1 MRSDLQSPSSIG
13 DRQSAEAGAERR
25 DREFPAASGGEP
37 DSAQTAEHDIG
48 DFAPPK
54 PPLTLRRRLRRMMR
68 ALGVQTFSSLTRR
81 IVILNLAGLVALV
94 VGIFYLNQFREGLID
109 ARVQALLT
117 QGEIMASAVAAS
129 ATVET
134 GSIHVDP
141 EKLLEQQAAGEED
154 SDDSTSLDFPI
165 NPEKVAPLMRRL
177 ISPTKL
183 RARVY
188 DRDGNLVIDSRAL
201 FIYSD
206 IIRSDLPPPKETPNM
221 LERAWNSV
229 KRFLFRS
236 DTPLYKELGNQNG
249 KGYSEVVTALNGSP
263 STLVRVNEKNESIV
277 SVAVPIQRFKSVLG
291 VLLLSTRPGD
301 IDEIVTAERIATL
314 RVFAVAAAV
323 TVILSILLAGT
334 IAGPVR
340 RLAEAAER
348 VRYGVKSRYEI
359 PDFTERSDEIGHLSG
374 ALRDMTKALFSR
386 IEAIESFAADVA
398 HELKNPLTSLRS
410 AVETLPL
417 AKSDASRARLLEV
430 IQHDVRRLDRLIS
443 DISDA
448 SRLDAE
454 LLRSTAEPVDL
465 VKLLGALTSVF
476 NSVERDDGVKVRLSI
491 PIGLPASAFLVNGH
505 DSRLGQVIN
514 NLVDNARSFSPPNG
528 EVRINL
534 RRSKNDIEIVIDDDG
549 PGIPDHALSRIFER
563 FYTDRPEDQGF
574 GQNSG
579 LGLSISKQIIE
590 AHGGKL
596 WAETRKKDNVALGAR
611 FVARLPAMAA

>member
-1 MRSDLQSPSSIG
+1 MLQRNTPPG
-13 DRQSAEAGAERR
+13 RETDGAE
-25 DREFPAASGGEP
+25 
-37 DSAQTAEHDIG
+37 T
-48 DFAPPK
+48 PK
-54 PPLTLRRRLRRMMR
+54 PRSALRRRLRRILR
-68 ALGVQTFSSLTRR
+68 VAAIQTFSSLTRR
-81 IVILNLAGLVALV
+81 IVVLNLAGLVALV

-141 EKLLEQQAAGEED
+141 EKLLEQQAAGDED
-154 SDDSTSLDFPI
+154 SDDATSLDFPI
-165 NPEKVAPLMRRL
+165 NPEKVAPLMQRL
-177 ISPTKL
+177 IRPTKL

-188 DRDGNLVIDSRAL
+188 DKDGNLVIDSRSL

-206 IIRSDLPPPKETPNM
+206 IIRSDLPQPKEEPN
-221 LERAWNSV
+221 LAERVWNSV
-229 KRFLFRS
+229 KRMLFRS
-236 DTPLYKELGNQNG
+236 DAPLYKELGSQNG
-249 KGYSEVVTALNGSP
+249 KGYREVVTALEGQP
-263 STLVRVNEKNESIV
+263 STVVSINEQNESIV

-291 VLLLSTRPGD
+291 VLQLSTRPGE
-301 IDEIVTAERIATL
+301 IDEIVTAERLAIL
-314 RVFAVAAAV
+314 RVFAVAAV
-323 TVILSILLAGT
+323 VMVILSILLAST
-334 IAGPVR
+334 IAGPIRV
-340 RLAEAAER
+340 LARAAER
-348 VRYGVKSRYEI
+348 VRYGVKSRQEI

-374 ALRDMTKALFSR
+374 ALRDMTNALFKR

-417 AKSDASRARLLEV
+417 ARSDTSRDRLLEV

-454 LLRSTAEPVDL
+454 LMRSSSEPVDL
-465 VKLLGALTSVF
+465 VKLLSALISVF

-491 PIGLPASAFLVNGH
+491 PMGLPATALFINGH

-514 NLVDNARSFSPPNG
+514 NLVDNARSFSPKDG
-528 EVRINL
+528 EVRLNL
-534 RRSKNDIEIVIDDDG
+534 RRNKNDIEIAVEDDG
-549 PGIPDHALSRIFER
+549 PGVPDHALERIFER
-563 FYTDRPEDQGF
+563 FYTDRPEEQGF

-596 WAETRKKDNVALGAR
+596 WVENRTNGDDVLGAR
-611 FVARLPAMAA
+611 FVVRLPAAAM

>member
-1 MRSDLQSPSSIG
+1 LLQRNTPPG
-13 DRQSAEAGAERR
+13 RETDGAE
-25 DREFPAASGGEP
+25 
-37 DSAQTAEHDIG
+37 T
-48 DFAPPK
+48 PK
-54 PPLTLRRRLRRMMR
+54 PRSALRRRLRRILR
-68 ALGVQTFSSLTRR
+68 VAAIQTFSSLTRR
-81 IVILNLAGLVALV
+81 IVVLNLAGLVALV

-141 EKLLEQQAAGEED
+141 EKLLEQQAAGDED
-154 SDDSTSLDFPI
+154 SDDATSLDFPI
-165 NPEKVAPLMRRL
+165 NPEKVAPLMQRL
-177 ISPTKL
+177 IRPTKL

-188 DRDGNLVIDSRAL
+188 DKDGNLVIDSRSL

-206 IIRSDLPPPKETPNM
+206 IIRSDLPQPKEEPN
-221 LERAWNSV
+221 LAERVWNSV
-229 KRFLFRS
+229 KRMLFRS
-236 DTPLYKELGNQNG
+236 DAPLYKELGSQNG
-249 KGYSEVVTALNGSP
+249 KGYREVVTALEGQP
-263 STLVRVNEKNESIV
+263 STVVSINEQNESIV

-291 VLLLSTRPGD
+291 VLQLSTRPGE
-301 IDEIVTAERIATL
+301 IDEIVTAERLAIL
-314 RVFAVAAAV
+314 RVFAVAAV
-323 TVILSILLAGT
+323 VMVILSILLAST
-334 IAGPVR
+334 IAGPIRV
-340 RLAEAAER
+340 LARAAER
-348 VRYGVKSRYEI
+348 VRYGVKSRQEI

-374 ALRDMTKALFSR
+374 ALRDMTNALFKR

-417 AKSDASRARLLEV
+417 ARSDTSRDRLLEV

-454 LLRSTAEPVDL
+454 LMRSSSEPVDL
-465 VKLLGALTSVF
+465 VKLLSALISVF

-491 PIGLPASAFLVNGH
+491 PMGLPATALFINGH

-514 NLVDNARSFSPPNG
+514 NLVDNARSFSPKDG
-528 EVRINL
+528 EVRLNL
-534 RRSKNDIEIVIDDDG
+534 RRNKNDIEIAVEDDG
-549 PGIPDHALSRIFER
+549 PGVPDHALERIFER
-563 FYTDRPEDQGF
+563 FYTDRPEEQGF

-596 WAETRKKDNVALGAR
+596 WVENRTNGDDVLGAR
-611 FVARLPAMAA
+611 FVVRLPAAAM

>member
-1 MRSDLQSPSSIG
+1 MLDRNTTPERETETSEAPRSRSV
-13 DRQSAEAGAERR
+13 
-25 DREFPAASGGEP
+25 
-37 DSAQTAEHDIG
+37 
-48 DFAPPK
+48 
-54 PPLTLRRRLRRMMR
+54 LRRRLRRLLR
-68 ALGVQTFSSLTRR
+68 IVAVQTFSSLTRR
-81 IVILNLAGLVALV
+81 IVVLNLAGLVALV

-154 SDDSTSLDFPI
+154 SDDSTLLDFPI

-188 DRDGNLVIDSRAL
+188 DKDGNLVIDSRAL

-206 IIRSDLPPPKETPNM
+206 IVRSDLPQPKEEPN
-221 LERAWNSV
+221 LLQKVWNVV
-229 KRFLFRS
+229 KRVIFRS
-236 DTPLYKELGNQNG
+236 DAPLYKELGNQNG
-249 KGYSEVVTALNGSP
+249 KGYSEVVAALDGTP
-263 STLVRVNEKNESIV
+263 SYLVSINEQNESIV
-277 SVAVPIQRFKSVLG
+277 SVAVPIQRFKTVLG
-291 VLLLSTRPGD
+291 VLQLSTRPGD
-301 IDEIVTAERIATL
+301 IDQIVTAERLAIL
-314 RVFAVAAAV
+314 RVFAVAAV
-323 TVILSILLAGT
+323 VMVILSILLAST
-334 IAGPVR
+334 IAGPIR
-340 RLAEAAER
+340 QLARAAER
-348 VRYGVKSRYEI
+348 VRYGVKSRQEI

-374 ALRDMTKALFSR
+374 ALRDMTTALFKR

-417 AKSDASRARLLEV
+417 ARSDTSRDRLLEV

-454 LLRSTAEPVDL
+454 LLRNSAEPVDI
-465 VKLLGALTSVF
+465 VKVLTALTDVF

-491 PIGLPASAFLVNGH
+491 PIGLPATALFVNGH
-505 DSRLGQVIN
+505 DSQLGQVIN
-514 NLVDNARSFSPPNG
+514 NLVDNARSFSPRNG

-534 RRSKNDIEIVIDDDG
+534 RRNKNDIDIAIEDDG
-549 PGIPDHALSRIFER
+549 PGVPDHALERIFER
-563 FYTDRPEDQGF
+563 FYTDRPEEQGF

-596 WAETRKKDNVALGAR
+596 WVENRMDGDKVLGAR
-611 FVARLPAMAA
+611 FTVRLPAAAA